1 MQDVIDAIQQI
12 VITAGAVMAA
22 LGLGWM
28 TVGKKIHGSI
38 FGEDGWLHRLDQR
51 FQTLEDSQEEDR
63 KLADVDRRA
72 SAERNAEVSR
82 KMDQFSIEQREQR
95 KQLVTLSDN
104 HQALA
109 LTVAKLEGKEE
120 ARAEAAQLA
129 GAASRIA
136 EAITHP
142 QEEAPRHDQL

>member
-1 MQDVIDAIQQI
+1 MNEAVAFAQQL
-12 VITAGAVMAA
+12 VITVMA
-22 LGLGWM
+22 LGAAVGVGHLFIGRKLWDKVFGKEGW
-28 TVGKKIHGSI
+28 
-38 FGEDGWLHRLDQR
+38 FARLDSR
-51 FQTLEDSQEEDR
+51 FEALEKTQAEDR
-63 KLADVDRRA
+63 LMADTDRRA
-72 SAERNAEVSR
+72 QTERNAEINR
-82 KMDQFSIEQREQR
+82 KMDAFSLEQREQR
-95 KQLVTLSDN
+95 QQLAVLADN